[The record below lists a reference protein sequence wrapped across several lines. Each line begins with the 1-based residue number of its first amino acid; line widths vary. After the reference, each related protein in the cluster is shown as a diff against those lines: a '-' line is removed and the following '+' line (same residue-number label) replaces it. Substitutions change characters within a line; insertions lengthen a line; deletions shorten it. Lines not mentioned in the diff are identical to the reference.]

1 MRHLRSSGAAIL
13 ALLTVLVLAVAGCS
27 SSDGSSESEG
37 GDRVVPTIKGD
48 VTIPAD
54 PERVVVLNYALA
66 GYLYDLDVPVVATT
80 TEATDEKG
88 EFAEQWAD
96 DAKEQGT
103 VFLPWSVDGFDMEAI
118 LEQEPDLIVAG
129 GIGFPFKHATTAYDE
144 LSKIAPT
151 VIVGDDLTEWQ
162 SQYEF
167 IADKVFGEPEVY
179 QEAVDDYAERID
191 EVKNNITVPDGE
203 SVFLSMLA
211 DGRAFVLIED
221 RGLPKEFAKVGFRPA
236 PLFATGKYEPY
247 TKDGDSFELSTEQVG
262 QVLTQPTLFAA
273 GFNADVTSVEQM
285 RKQPI
290 WAALPSF
297 QKNQAYD
304 LPYWTQ
310 RSDFDEAM
318 ATLDIIE
325 KTFRKK

>member
-1 MRHLRSSGAAIL
+1 MRSLRSSGAAMF

-27 SSDGSSESEG
+27 SADDSAESDGGE
-37 GDRVVPTIKGD
+37 RVVPTINGD
-48 VTIPAD
+48 VAIPAD
-54 PERVVVLNYALA
+54 PQRVVVLNYALA
-66 GYLYDLDVPVVATT
+66 GYLFDLDVPVVATT
-80 TEATDEKG
+80 TESTDEKG

-103 VFLPWSVDGFDMEAI
+103 VLLPWSVDGFDMEAI
-118 LEQEPDLIVAG
+118 LEQDPDLIVAG

-151 VIVGDDLTEWQ
+151 VVVGDDLTEWQ
-162 SQYEF
+162 TQYEF
-167 IADKVFGEPEVY
+167 IADRVVGKPEVY
-179 QEAVDDYAERID
+179 QDAVAEYDARVG
-191 EVKNNITVPDGE
+191 EVKNNITVPDGD

-211 DGRAFVLIED
+211 DGRAYVLIED

-236 PLFATGKYEPY
+236 PLFATGKYQPY

-273 GFNADVTSVEQM
+273 GFNADVTSIDQM

-310 RSDFDEAM
+310 RSDYDEAM
-318 ATLDIIE
+318 KTLDIIE
-325 KTFRKK
+325 AKFGKK